1 MEKVDSAWID
11 TTRDKNDGGVDNT
24 TEVEMIAWHVGARII
39 VAAGDGQKQTP
50 AWLAFIAA
58 AAGAASG

>member
-39 VAAGDGQKQTP
+39 VAAGG
-50 AWLAFIAA
+50 
-58 AAGAASG
+58 G